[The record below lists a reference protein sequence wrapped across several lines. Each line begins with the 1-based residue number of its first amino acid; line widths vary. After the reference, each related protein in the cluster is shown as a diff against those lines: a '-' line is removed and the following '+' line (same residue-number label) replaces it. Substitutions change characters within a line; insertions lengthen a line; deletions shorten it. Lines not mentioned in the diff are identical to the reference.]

1 MGEISAEI
9 TNTIYFSTTK
19 PIEND
24 FGFSINYKKDKSQK
38 SIQVAEPNTQLIIYI
53 LGLEQL
59 FKHKDEMIE
68 FANALNIHKD
78 EGWAVSFSDDEE
90 LVVSCSAQKLEND
103 FSIHFSTLY
112 KFTKEFKDNDSFLVK
127 AYCDT
132 PYSDCK
138 KNKLIEYSITAYEMP
153 CIKSVTVL
161 NSKGIETS
169 SIIMREKANIQWK
182 TNVESPTQGSVVL
195 YDENKKELEKN
206 EVTIDKDRIFTL
218 VVTKHQKVE
227 SQDIPIKAVYI
238 DKLEL
243 RDFNDNVT
251 AAIYKGDF
259 AKICWSLVNGEFAK
273 TTLIDERGVEVAHLS
288 PYAKIIEKDESYTLH
303 VEKDGV
309 ETSRTL
315 HVFCT
320 LWNQKPKYLNIPFQ
334 LENLSYNKIIR
345 ISEKSKNDGYYL
357 YIHPYLYY
365 STDLLEWKI
374 LPNANEPFDRQTY
387 YNSTLSIIDNQ
398 QSIVTCHIDD
408 LYITIRSYNLD
419 TNQWEELLF
428 CEKIILRGCKDEK
441 LLFCHLMKY
450 KCHKTGMYGDIYDS
464 LFIVH
469 EHSIYVRDICEG
481 YFSSDI
487 KCYIELPED
496 AGRKPTIISIDTI
509 VDYEQD
515 KNYLAILCDDA
526 CVYVYEA
533 DLFFKHCNFKCKTK
547 LSVPQKKVYL
557 VKTDFV
563 YIITDH
569 FQFTLDGNDIVENWF
584 APRKNPF
591 VKKWGPMF
599 VGQKSERMFSVMIK
613 ADNFFILWTY
623 NSTQE

>member
-68 FANALNIHKD
+68 FAKALNIHKD

-138 KNKLIEYSITAYEMP
+138 KNKLTEYSITAYEMP

-169 SIIMREKANIQWK
+169 SIIMWEKANIQWE

-195 YDENKKELEKN
+195 YDENKKELKKN

-238 DKLEL
+238 DKLEVQDL
-243 RDFNDNVT
+243 NGNVT
-251 AAIYKGDF
+251 KAVYEGDV
-259 AKICWSLVNGEFAK
+259 AKICWSVVNGELAR
-273 TTLIDERGVEVAHLS
+273 TILVDDRGEVAISS
-288 PYAKIIEKDESYTLH
+288 PYTTIIERDVFYKLH
-303 VEKDGV
+303 VEQDGV
-309 ETSRTL
+309 AIYQVL
-315 HVFCT
+315 KVFCT
-320 LWNQKPKYLNIPFQ
+320 LWEKKPKYLNIPFH

-345 ISEKSKNDGYYL
+345 ISEDSENDGYYL

-365 STDLLEWKI
+365 STDLLEWKQF
-374 LPNANEPFDRQTY
+374 PNANEPFHHQMY
-387 YNSTLSIIDNQ
+387 YNSTLSIIDKQ

-408 LYITIRSYNLD
+408 FDIIIRSYDLH
-419 TNQWEELLF
+419 TNQWETDLYRP
-428 CEKIILRGCKDEK
+428 KIDFIGCKDEK

-450 KCHKTGMYGDIYDS
+450 KCQSDDIYDS
-464 LFIVH
+464 LFVVH
-469 EHSIYVRDICEG
+469 EHSIYVRDIYEG
-481 YFSSDI
+481 YDI
-487 KCYIELPED
+487 RCCIKLPED
-496 AGRKPTIISIDTI
+496 AGSKPTIISIDT
-509 VDYEQD
+509 VADYQHY
-515 KNYLAILCDDA
+515 KNYLAILCDD
-526 CVYVYEA
+526 CYVYVYEA
-533 DLFFKHCNFKCKTK
+533 DCFFKYPIFKCKAQLRK
-547 LSVPQKKVYL
+547 CQKNVYL
-557 VKTDFV
+557 VKTDLIYV
-563 YIITDH
+563 ITDH
-569 FQFTLDGNDIVENWF
+569 HQFMLEGNSLKEKWF
-584 APRKNPF
+584 APREQTLAN
-591 VKKWGPMF
+591 PMF
-599 VGQKSERMFSVMIK
+599 VGQKNESAFSAMIK
-613 ADNFFILWTY
+613 EDNCLALWTY
-623 NSTQE
+623 NPM